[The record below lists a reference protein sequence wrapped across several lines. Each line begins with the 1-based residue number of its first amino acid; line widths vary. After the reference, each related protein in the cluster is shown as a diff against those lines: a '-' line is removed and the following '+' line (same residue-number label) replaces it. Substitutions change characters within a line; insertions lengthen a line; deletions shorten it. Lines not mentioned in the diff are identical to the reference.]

1 MDTTTRTGS
10 PLRQRMIEDMRM
22 RKLEPRTQE
31 GYIRAVRKLTAYL
44 KRSPDTATVEDLR
57 NFQLHLVDT
66 GTSPITLNATL
77 TGLKFFFDITL
88 GRGELMARM
97 QPVKLPRTVPV
108 VLSMQEAAA
117 LIAAARNIKHQ
128 AALSVAYGAGLRA
141 SEVCRLKVGDVDSE
155 RMALRVEQGKGAKD
169 RYAML
174 SPVVLQRLRAW
185 WRVAHAQGKMLPGGW
200 LFPGL
205 DPMEPLDCAAAQPRR
220 ARRRRGRGHHQ
231 ARDDAHAT
239 SLLRHAP
246 AGAQGRHPRDPGPA
260 GPQEARDDI
269 DLCARGHRP
278 AARGDRPAGGTAA
291 LVVRTAPWG
300 GPPWRSPTSSVH
312 TARPGARPS
321 AAI

>member
-1 MDTTTRTGS
+1 MDTTTRAVS
-10 PLRQRMIEDMRM
+10 PLRQRMLEDMRM

-31 GYIRAVRKLTAYL
+31 GYIRAVRKLTVFL
-44 KRSPDTATVEDLR
+44 KRSPDTASVEDLR

-66 GTSPITLNATL
+66 GSSPITLNATL

-117 LIAAARNIKHQ
+117 LIAAARNVKHQ

-141 SEVCRLKVGDVDSE
+141 SEVCRLKVGDVDSQ

-185 WRVAHAQGKMLPGGW
+185 WRIGHAQGKILPGGW

-205 DPMEPLDCAAAQPRR
+205 DVMEPLSARQLNRAVHDAAAAAGIAKRVTTHTLRHSFATHLLERKVDIRVIQVLL
-220 ARRRRGRGHHQ
+220 GHKKLETTSIY
-231 ARDDAHAT
+231 AHVAT
-239 SLLRHAP
+239 DLLREVI
-246 AGAQGRHPRDPGPA
+246 GPL
-260 GPQEARDDI
+260 EE
-269 DLCARGHRP
+269 L
-278 AARGDRPAGGTAA
+278 
-291 LVVRTAPWG
+291 
-300 GPPWRSPTSSVH
+300 PPSS
-312 TARPGARPS
+312 
-321 AAI
+321 

>member
-1 MDTTTRTGS
+1 MDTTTPAVS
-10 PLRQRMIEDMRM
+10 PMRQRMTEDMRM

-31 GYIRAVRKLTAYL
+31 AYIRAVRRLSVFL

-66 GTSPITLNATL
+66 GTSPVTLNATL

-108 VLSMQEAAA
+108 VLSLQEAAA
-117 LIAAARNIKHQ
+117 LLAATRNIKHQ

-141 SEVCRLKVGDVDSE
+141 SEVCRLKVGDVDSQ

-174 SPVVLQRLRAW
+174 SPVVLARLRAW
-185 WRVAHAQGKMLPGGW
+185 WRVGRAQGKMLPGGW

-205 DPMEPLDCAAAQPRR
+205 DPMDPLTIRQLNRAVHDAAAAAGITKRVNTHTLRHSFATHLLERKVDIRVIQVLL
-220 ARRRRGRGHHQ
+220 GHKKLETTSVYTHV
-231 ARDDAHAT
+231 AT
-239 SLLRHAP
+239 DLLREVI
-246 AGAQGRHPRDPGPA
+246 GPL
-260 GPQEARDDI
+260 E
-269 DLCARGHRP
+269 DL
-278 AARGDRPAGGTAA
+278 
-291 LVVRTAPWG
+291 
-300 GPPWRSPTSSVH
+300 PPS
-312 TARPGARPS
+312 
-321 AAI
+321 